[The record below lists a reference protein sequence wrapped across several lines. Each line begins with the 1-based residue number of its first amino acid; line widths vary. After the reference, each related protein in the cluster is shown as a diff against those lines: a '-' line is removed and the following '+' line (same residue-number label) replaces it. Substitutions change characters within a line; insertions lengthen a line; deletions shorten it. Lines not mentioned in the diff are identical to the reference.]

1 MLPLVVTGIS
11 QKRISL
17 VSSSLQTFEIIRQIT
32 ANNRESFGIGG
43 TGAENGEHGAEI
55 ERKN

>member
-1 MLPLVVTGIS
+1 MVTANL

-17 VSSSLQTFEIIRQIT
+17 VSSLLYTYEIIRQTI

-43 TGAENGEHGAEI
+43 TGAENGEHDAEI
-55 ERKN
+55 ERKNV